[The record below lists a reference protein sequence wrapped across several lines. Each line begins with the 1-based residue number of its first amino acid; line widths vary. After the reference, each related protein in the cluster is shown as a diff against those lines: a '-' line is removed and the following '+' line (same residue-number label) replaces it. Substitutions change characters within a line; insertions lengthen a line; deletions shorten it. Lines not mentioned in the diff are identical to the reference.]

1 MDRRARYI
9 LWTAFGVLWLVLGV
23 AGILTGRQDET
34 VAGMFITAGIIC
46 LLFAGSRLV
55 QGTEGPE
62 QDERTRKIGAY
73 GITYAWFLTIAYLF
87 ALFWLEDAGAFTL
100 SSTDV
105 LLSSILLTTI
115 SAKVFQWWLFR
126 KGDVE

>member
-1 MDRRARYI
+1 MDRKVRYI
-9 LWTAFGVLWLVLGV
+9 LWTAFGVLWIVLGV
-23 AGILTGRQDET
+23 AGILTGGQDET

-46 LLFAGSRLV
+46 LLFASPRLV
-55 QGTEGPE
+55 RWTEGPE
-62 QDERTRKIGAY
+62 QDERTRN
-73 GITYAWFLTIAYLF
+73 GITYAWFLTLAYLF
-87 ALFWLEDAGAFTL
+87 ALFWLENAGLLAL

-105 LLSSILLTTI
+105 ILSSILLTTI